1 MPIIKSKSINL
12 ASDHNASIIGG
23 SLKAVVA
30 QVYGFLIGVLCAV
43 PSIAEGSRLDVLMLP
58 LGIVLGVLAG
68 ALPLSLLVL
77 LLKFLTQGLLD
88 ISSYLLVAAAYDN
101 EIIKISA
108 HLTT

>member
-1 MPIIKSKSINL
+1 MPIIKSKSINF
-12 ASDHNASIIGG
+12 ASDHRASSMGG
-23 SLKAVVA
+23 SLKAIVA
-30 QVYGFLIGVLCAV
+30 EVYRFLIGVLKAV
-43 PSIAEGSRLDVLMLP
+43 PAVAEGSRLDVLMLP

-88 ISSYLLVAAAYDN
+88 ISSYLLVAAAHDN
-101 EIIKISA
+101 EIIKVAA